1 MDFNLARVIANWS
14 QAMNDL
20 PTSSFEGRMRQ
31 AVRMPDPRSEFAEGL
46 WQHMTMRPRRK
57 PAQFG
62 NARSLFSR
70 PAWVGTIVFF
80 VLAMITILAIGPQR
94 VLAAI
99 QSLFVYIPGVG
110 FVQADTVMALKKPVS
125 MTKGDLT
132 LQVEQLVAS
141 NSETVM
147 VMVGSGFPPYQNI
160 ELNRRVTL
168 RLPDGEEWAPGD
180 RSLDITQNPGE
191 YRATIKFKPL
201 PPGTNKVTVV
211 WRQSITTSG
220 KVIQSWEIPVEL
232 YPSSDPQVS
241 ARLPFSYSPQG
252 VFATDHDVTLRID
265 QVSQSLTD
273 TAVRVRYELP
283 EEYGFGNLLSETL
296 WDELGNRYEEK
307 SNQVHFE
314 DNGQAATY
322 LPTSVANPKTYT
334 SFYWTLDFPAL
345 DPNARQ
351 LTLKV
356 DRFWMRSQPNTTL
369 KINLGQEPRVGDTW
383 QIDQTIPFAD
393 TAVTI
398 VQARLVSEN
407 LISVPPPGSNGTTA
421 NPTQE
426 DLVGLVLNLQPVD
439 PSKLQISQVWLDVP
453 GSRKNVYD
461 PGTGT
466 WAPAWD
472 REALLAGEIEVH
484 IGLMEGS
491 IKGPWVITWNR
502 ETR

>member
-1 MDFNLARVIANWS
+1 
-14 QAMNDL
+14 MNDL
-20 PTSSFEGRMRQ
+20 LTSSFEDRVRQ
-31 AVRMPDPRSEFAEGL
+31 AVRMPDPGPEFAEAL
-46 WQHMTMRPRRK
+46 WQQMTSK
-57 PAQFG
+57 PDRQPVWFG
-62 NARSLFSR
+62 RVRSLFSR
-70 PAWVGTIVFF
+70 PAWVSALVVFL
-80 VLAMITILAIGPQR
+80 LAALTILAIGPQR

-110 FVQADTVMALKKPVS
+110 FVQADTVMALKEPVS
-125 MTKGDLT
+125 MTKDDLT

-141 NSETVM
+141 NAETVL
-147 VMVGSGFPPYQNI
+147 VLLGSGFPPNQ
-160 ELNRRVTL
+160 ESDLDRRVTL
-168 RLPDGEEWAPGD
+168 RIPNGEEWAPGD

-201 PPGTNKVTVV
+201 PPGTGKVTVV
-211 WRQSITTSG
+211 WRQYITTSG
-220 KVIQSWEIPVEL
+220 EVIQSWEIPVEL
-232 YPSSDPQVS
+232 FPSSDPQVS

-252 VFATDHDVTLRID
+252 AFATQHDVTLRID

-273 TAVRVRYELP
+273 TAIRVRYEFP
-283 EEYGFGNLLSETL
+283 EEYGYGNLLSETL
-296 WDELGNRYEEK
+296 WDDLGNRYEEK

-314 DNGQAATY
+314 DNGQATTF

-345 DPNARQ
+345 DPNAKQ

-369 KINLGQEPRVGDTW
+369 KINLGPDAHVGDTW
-383 QIDQTIPFAD
+383 PINQTIPFAD
-393 TAVTI
+393 TTVTI
-398 VQARLVSEN
+398 LRARLVSEN
-407 LISVPPPGSNGTTA
+407 LISVPPPGSNGTPA

-426 DLVGLVLNLQPVD
+426 DLVGLVLDLQPTD
-439 PSKLQISQVWLDVP
+439 PDELEISQVWLDVP
-453 GSRKNVYD
+453 GSRRDVYD

-466 WAPAWD
+466 WTPAWD
-472 REALLAGEIEVH
+472 REALPAGETEVH